1 MKKQVRP
8 TGSSFG
14 NWLLFGRQIRIRAV
28 PYRRIKH
35 VLPVHFSVVMYMYD
49 LKYTYLIYALDD
61 RNGGGQLFSA
71 RILTDPPR
79 LCRIIQYWSLVLTLH
94 GMIVV
99 TVGVGCLTYIATLH
113 DTFDPSFKT
122 FDPPSIEK

>member
-79 LCRIIQYWSLVLTLH
+79 LCRIIQYWSLVLTPQGMTIIVMVGEGCLSYIPTLH
-94 GMIVV
+94 G
-99 TVGVGCLTYIATLH
+99 
-113 DTFDPSFKT
+113 T
-122 FDPPSIEK
+122 FDPPKEGGSKVL